1 MYDFVYSPSPAS
13 TPKNGKSSSSD
24 APTPSVTPCNTP
36 IKGSSI
42 PDSSSSFFPK
52 SPPPPPPTSSI
63 PSLSME
69 GTPTRTALFSPT
81 RTSQTLPLL
90 TATKLNRS
98 TELLTCL
105 PKIVDD
111 IHRHSSLRYRNR
123 TLPPLPT
130 AEQFSPTKRLSNAS
144 LTKSH
149 PQLDDS
155 GSFTSSST
163 LDRQQRRLSSSMDCL
178 LNDDILF
185 EEDEIDCEVKEDASP
200 YLQPVEIRNAM
211 KKYCSDAERP
221 VVSSMK
227 LPRQRTHYPIPS
239 DFLRDGQCYPLERS
253 KSCRDRSNTMPAI
266 GSNPHLSTSKLFD
279 IFRLLVMT
287 LFI

>member
-13 TPKNGKSSSSD
+13 TPRNGKSSSSD

-36 IKGSSI
+36 IKGSSV
-42 PDSSSSFFPK
+42 PDSSSGFFPK

-63 PSLSME
+63 PSLSLE

-90 TATKLNRS
+90 AATKLNRS
-98 TELLTCL
+98 TELLAYL
-105 PKIVDD
+105 QKIDAD
-111 IHRHSSLRYRNR
+111 IPRHSSLRYRNR

-144 LTKSH
+144 LTKSQ

-178 LNDDILF
+178 LNEDILF
-185 EEDEIDCEVKEDASP
+185 EEDEVDCEVDKDASP
-200 YLQPVEIRNAM
+200 YIEPVEIRKAM
-211 KKYCSDAERP
+211 NKYYSDTERP

-227 LPRQRTHYPIPS
+227 IPRQRIHFPIPS
-239 DFLRDGQCYPLERS
+239 DFLMDDHYRLARS

-266 GSNPHLSTSKLFD
+266 GSSPHLSTSKLIA
-279 IFRLLVMT
+279 IFMDYW
-287 LFI
+287 